1 MTLKAGQALGSKD
14 LSKLLIK
21 TKFHSPDPMTS
32 FERFSSTA
40 NTCVPPGMLIST
52 RTSLF
57 ITMSYMQKVAFM
69 IFIFLNAHND
79 DLGQISYP
87 YELVS
92 CNCIMDL
99 IYAAMEALDELST
112 P

>member
-1 MTLKAGQALGSKD
+1 
-14 LSKLLIK
+14 
-21 TKFHSPDPMTS
+21 
-32 FERFSSTA
+32 
-40 NTCVPPGMLIST
+40 
-52 RTSLF
+52 
-57 ITMSYMQKVAFM
+57 MSYMQKVAFM